1 MSASGSIA
9 WVATDAAFEVKA
21 GGQQAMLPVRA
32 TFVLEK
38 RGEDWLIMQGHFS
51 FAASGEAAGESF
63 PTR

>member
-1 MSASGSIA
+1 M
-9 WVATDAAFEVKA
+9 ATDAAFEVKA